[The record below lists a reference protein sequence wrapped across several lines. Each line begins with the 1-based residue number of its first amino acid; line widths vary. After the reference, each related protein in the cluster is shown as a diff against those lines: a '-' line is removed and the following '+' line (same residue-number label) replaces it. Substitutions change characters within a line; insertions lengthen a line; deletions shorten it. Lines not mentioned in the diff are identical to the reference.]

1 MAFEIGTKVH
11 VTVNA
16 RVTGQYTTGLD
27 STRTVTENE
36 GPGQWTHLL
45 FLSSPSITG
54 ITGSKD
60 QVGDVIRAEFD
71 AEVTGGFKQA
81 ERVTTRVRE
90 LSGSGSG
97 FTHYLY
103 LNSPAV
109 TVLPEREAPGQ
120 AKPVGGTRI
129 TPADTVF
136 ESAEVLNRIAEL
148 EDGAAVV
155 RYRVTQK
162 RNGQALNPA
171 DRTLR
176 TYAEAVDF
184 LDERD
189 YNQARFTIE
198 PVKGPLSDED
208 QEELTLLKKLNEDGR
223 DRFGSPQWITAGVR
237 MYNDEYFTEDWARN
251 RTVAKLNV
259 APYRLDEWPLNL
271 IAWDHATQAVLDD
284 KYTSVDFGNEVFWG
298 SDTDTA

>member
-90 LSGSGSG
+90 LSGGGSG

-103 LNSPAV
+103 LDSPSV
-109 TVLPEREAPGQ
+109 TVLPEREVPGQ

-148 EDGAAVV
+148 EDSAAVV
-155 RYRVTQK
+155 RYRVIQK
-162 RNGQALNPA
+162 RNGQILNPV

-176 TYAEAVDF
+176 TVADAENY

-208 QEELTLLKKLNEDGR
+208 QQELTLLKKLNEAGR
-223 DRFGSPQWITAGVR
+223 DRFGSPQWVTAGVR
-237 MYNDEYFTEDWARN
+237 LYSDEFFTEEWARN
-251 RTVAKLNV
+251 RAVTQLKIAS
-259 APYRLDEWPLNL
+259 YRLDEWPLSL
-271 IAWDHATQAVLDD
+271 IAWDSAVEQLLDD
-284 KYTSVDFGNEVFWG
+284 NYTSVGFGGQTFWG